1 VGSYQLA
8 VCNTLFILKRQSE
21 TIALAFF
28 FRTVKSKNMTN
39 HELILSIIEQL
50 ITKGLDENFAIFN
63 LSKDYYI
70 QISAVKDDTEVYCE
84 AISNNYLPKENQ
96 LTMPQINQLKSLNW
110 EEPASPQDNYSNN
123 FPINS
128 ASEKTEL
135 ANYLIKTAATVYNCE
150 IITEKMVDLNLD

>member
-1 VGSYQLA
+1 
-8 VCNTLFILKRQSE
+8 
-21 TIALAFF
+21 
-28 FRTVKSKNMTN
+28 MTN

-50 ITKGLDENFAIFN
+50 VTKGLDENFAIFN

-84 AISNNYLPKENQ
+84 AISNNYLPENKQ

-110 EEPASPQDNYSNN
+110 EEPSSPQDNYSNN

-128 ASEKTEL
+128 ASERTVL
-135 ANYLIKTAATVYNCE
+135 VNYLMETASTVYNCE
-150 IITEKMVDLNLD
+150 IITEEMVEINLD